1 MNTSVIFQLQSFIV
15 LALIYLGVYVRKKRA
30 LHVKIMS
37 SAIIW
42 DVLLILQIELSRS
55 AIIKASKVLT
65 NPMLLKIHLFF
76 AIGSVILFVAMI
88 ITGRKLLAGND
99 SIRPLHKKLGWTT
112 VTFRTMT
119 LITSFWAAW
128 PEGSV

>member
-1 MNTSVIFQLQSFIV
+1 MNTTLIFQLQSFIV
-15 LALIYLGVYVRKKRA
+15 LALIYLGVALRKKRA

-37 SAIIW
+37 GAIIW

-55 AIIKASKVLT
+55 AIIKASQVLT

-88 ITGRKLLAGND
+88 ITGRKLLAGNNG
-99 SIRPLHKKLGWTT
+99 IRPLHKKLGWTT
-112 VTFRTMT
+112 VVFRTLT
-119 LITSFWAAW
+119 VITSFWAAW
-128 PEGSV
+128 PEGSL